1 MKTIVLNYENRLFL
15 YMELLFFTYENLY
28 RAIIYT
34 IGHILVAMTCNRIIT
49 GASLDMAAA
58 DAFVEPIINGFW
70 FYFLLVYLK
79 KTFIT
84 KIESSNS
91 TFISI
96 NQIGFLLAFFYTI
109 GHILIAMTC
118 NRLLTG
124 APLNLAAIDAFIEPL
139 VNGFWFYLLF
149 EYFNKFSTYEVYGF
163 LENIFLIGPAFI
175 PNPLLVVRPL
185 VEELF
190 VAASLTSQGP
200 VGVGFQDTNWA
211 PSICFP

>member
-1 MKTIVLNYENRLFL
+1 MKDFL
-15 YMELLFFTYENLY
+15 KYDDTQIFKYDNLIL
-28 RAIIYT
+28 AVIYT

-79 KTFIT
+79 N
-84 KIESSNS
+84 KIEEGLINKP
-91 TFISI
+91 ISFLKNI
-96 NQIGFLLAFFYTI
+96 NVGIYLAVIYTI

-124 APLNLAAIDAFIEPL
+124 APLNLAVIDAFIEPI

-149 EYFNKFSTYEVYGF
+149 EVFNKYKQKYRPSAAGKSSKNPSSSMSTSK
-163 LENIFLIGPAFI
+163 L
-175 PNPLLVVRPL
+175 
-185 VEELF
+185 
-190 VAASLTSQGP
+190 
-200 VGVGFQDTNWA
+200 A
-211 PSICFP
+211 PINNKKNLD

>member
-1 MKTIVLNYENRLFL
+1 MKDYLKYDDIKIFK
-15 YMELLFFTYENLY
+15 YENLY
-28 RAIIYT
+28 LAIIYT

-149 EYFNKFSTYEVYGF
+149 EYFNKYKQKKILSGTGKFNNISPSSRVSRLSPINNKTYTD
-163 LENIFLIGPAFI
+163 L
-175 PNPLLVVRPL
+175 
-185 VEELF
+185 
-190 VAASLTSQGP
+190 
-200 VGVGFQDTNWA
+200 
-211 PSICFP
+211 